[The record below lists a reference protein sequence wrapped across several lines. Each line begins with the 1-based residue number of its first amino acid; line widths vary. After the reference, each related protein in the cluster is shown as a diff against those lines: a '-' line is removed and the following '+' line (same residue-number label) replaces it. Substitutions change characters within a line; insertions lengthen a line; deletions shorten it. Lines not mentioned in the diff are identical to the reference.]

1 MLPVSFAGL
10 QGLTA
15 RPVDVAII
23 GGGPCGLATALA
35 LSKSRC
41 LKGRASHAHRT
52 HTDEWTALA
61 LCVRMAAR
69 AHGTA
74 CAHCM
79 ATASSLHA
87 QCSQHAHCILTVHAH
102 CILTVCAHGCVC
114 TWLRVAARAHGTA
127 CALHAHCM
135 LTAGRVEVFESDAF
149 GPKGAS
155 IQISKYGW
163 EPAVQPIGSPGCSRM
178 CPGCNRT
185 YAGTAGR
192 RSRPSTWTPRVASA
206 RPASP

>member
-1 MLPVSFAGL
+1 MLALSRGMFAVSVAAL
-10 QGLTA
+10 QGLAA

-74 CAHCM
+74 CA
-79 ATASSLHA
+79 
-87 QCSQHAHCILTVHAH
+87 
-102 CILTVCAHGCVC
+102 
-114 TWLRVAARAHGTA
+114 
-127 CALHAHCM
+127 LHAHCM

-163 EPAVQPIGSPGCSRM
+163 EAAVQPYR
-178 CPGCNRT
+178 
-185 YAGTAGR
+185 
-192 RSRPSTWTPRVASA
+192 
-206 RPASP
+206 